1 MKLVLRLK
9 PNQLYQMS
17 ILLVIIVA
25 MNIFNIVNNESI
37 TLSVALLAAIATE
50 VFITFMDTRR
60 DVITIDSKEIV
71 YNYLLFK
78 RRVDNS
84 TIERIGVQQTRKKD
98 KVVIFYNVND
108 KNKILVMKDVFKT
121 PMSEIIERLNNVI
134 KVQNYLN

>member
-17 ILLVIIVA
+17 ALLVIIVA
-25 MNIFNIVNNESI
+25 MNIFNIVQQESI
-37 TLSVALLAAIATE
+37 TLSIALLAAIVTE

-78 RRVDNS
+78 RTVDNS

-108 KNKILVMKDVFKT
+108 KNKILVIKDVFKT
-121 PMSEIIERLNNVI
+121 PMSEIIERLNNVM